1 MFYVNIGGF
10 MKLYKIITAIMC
22 FVVLAACSVSKE
34 EYIEAIAKVG
44 HESGEEMEKASD
56 KSLSFNERKEHAEK
70 AISLINK
77 IQKINAPSEFKE
89 AHEDYKK
96 YSKMLINE
104 INKMPELT
112 SKSTNMFDNTSEKDL
127 DEMSNYSN
135 SFEEK
140 LGENARNKLHEKN
153 RDYRRITKEE
163 YISIVSKE
171 LKAFLACFKDD
182 KPFAKDKKSVQALMR
197 QAQEHLD
204 KVLTAIPPKE
214 LEEEEKIFRKAG
226 AKLRDAT
233 DILYFD
239 PTMEEEDT
247 LDKFNS
253 LYHEGIQ
260 LHNEFM
266 EKLLKKV

>member
-1 MFYVNIGGF
+1 

-34 EYIEAIAKVG
+34 EYIEAIAKEG
-44 HESGEEMEKASD
+44 HESSEEMEKAMD

-70 AISLINK
+70 AISNINK
-77 IQKINAPSEFKE
+77 TQKINAPSEFKE

-96 YSKMLINE
+96 YSNILINE
-104 INKMPELT
+104 INKMPEAT
-112 SKSTNMFDNTSEKDL
+112 GKTTNMFENTSEKDL
-127 DEMSNYSN
+127 DELLNYSN

-153 RDYRRITKEE
+153 RDYRRVTKEE

-171 LKAFLACFKDD
+171 LKAFLACFEDN
-182 KPFAKDKKSVQALMR
+182 KPFVKDKKSVKVLMK

-204 KVLTAIPPKE
+204 KVLSAIPPKE
-214 LEEEEKIFRKAG
+214 LEEEEEIFRKAG
-226 AKLRDAT
+226 EKLRDAT

-239 PTMEEEDT
+239 PTMEEDT
-247 LDKFNS
+247 LDKFTS
-253 LYHEGIQ
+253 LYHEGIK

-266 EKLLKKV
+266 DKLLKKV

>member
-1 MFYVNIGGF
+1 

-112 SKSTNMFDNTSEKDL
+112 SKSTNMFNNTSEKDL

-140 LGENARNKLHEKN
+140 LGENARNQLHEKN

-214 LEEEEKIFRKAG
+214 LEEENIFRKAG
-226 AKLRDAT
+226 AKLWEAT